1 MVDISTLNRDELE
14 ELKVQIDK
22 RMVELEKE
30 QKVAALAEM
39 KEIAKRHGVSLE
51 EMVKMAS
58 STASPTGQLPKFQHP
73 ENPKHTWTGRG
84 RKPKWL
90 IEALEGGAEL
100 EDFAI

>member
-1 MVDISTLNRDELE
+1 MVDISNLSREELE
-14 ELKVQIDK
+14 ELKVEIDK

-39 KEIAKRHGVSLE
+39 REIAKRHGVSLE
-51 EMVKMAS
+51 EMIQMAS
-58 STASPTGQLPKFQHP
+58 SNASPTGQLPKYRHP
-73 ENPKHTWTGRG
+73 ENAKHTWTGRG

-90 IEALEGGAEL
+90 VEALEAGASL